1 MATTIT
7 FFPVGNGDMTLVEL
21 ASGHQILLD
30 VNIRAS
36 ADDPNDPTPDVAGSL
51 RAKLK
56 QDDRGRPFVD
66 AFLLSHPDQDH
77 CSGLKEH
84 FHLGPLSTLRRDSK
98 QIIIR
103 ELWSSPM
110 VFRRA
115 SRHHV
120 LCEDAEAFRQEAR
133 RRVAKFRKSGRSG
146 ITHQGDSI
154 LVLGKDENGKTDDLN
169 GIVVPVDETFSRING
184 EEVSSMSARLLGP
197 FSKFDDDEDE
207 ELHSKNNSSTII
219 QFSFS
224 VGGKKDVCHFLTGG
238 DAEVAIWERLWQR
251 HQERPDCLTYDVLQA
266 PHHCSW
272 HSLSYDSWREKKG
285 NAVVCPD
292 ARAAL
297 SCTREGAV
305 IVSSSNAI
313 KDDHNDPPCIQ
324 AKQEYEAILQPSRG
338 EFHCVGEP
346 EGKPEALEIEIE
358 ASGPRIKSKPL
369 RKGLI
374 IGSGAIGRTQQPH
387 GSGLPR

>member
-1 MATTIT
+1 MAAMIT

-21 ASGHQILLD
+21 ASGHKILLD

-36 ADDPNDPTPDVAGSL
+36 ADDPNDPTPDVARSL
-51 RAKLK
+51 RAKLEK
-56 QDDRGRPFVD
+56 DDQGRRFVD

-77 CSGLKEH
+77 CSGLKKH
-84 FHLGPLSTLRRDSK
+84 FHLGPLSTFHRNSE

-103 ELWSSPM
+103 EIWSSPM

-120 LCEDAEAFRQEAR
+120 LCDDAKAFRQEAR
-133 RRVAKFRKSGRSG
+133 RRVAKFRNSGRVG
-146 ITHQGDSI
+146 TTHDGDSI
-154 LVLGKDENGKTDDLN
+154 LLLGKDENGKTDDLN
-169 GIVVPVDETFSRING
+169 QIVVPVDKAFSRING

-197 FSKFDDDEDE
+197 FPKFDNDEDE

-224 VGGKKDVCHFLTGG
+224 LEGKKDVCRFLTGG

-251 HQERPDCLTYDVLQA
+251 HRERSHYLTYDVLQA

-272 HSLSYDSWREKKG
+272 HSLSYDSWREKKRD
-285 NAVVCPD
+285 ATVCQD

-313 KDDHNDPPCIQ
+313 KNDHNDPPCIR
-324 AKQEYEAILQPSRG
+324 AKQEYEAILGPSRG

-346 EGKPEALEIEIE
+346 EGKPEALEIEIGKF
-358 ASGPRIKSKPL
+358 GPRIKSKPL
-369 RKGLI
+369 PKSLI
-374 IGSGAIGRTQQPH
+374 VGSGVIGRTQQPH
-387 GSGLPR
+387 GSGLSR